1 MWRKSDNHHQQNNT
15 SRNNYDN
22 QTNATTAIVKDKVCI
37 IGSGNWGSAISVI
50 IGKNCE
56 RLHNYYES
64 EVKMWVHEEMI
75 DNGEGKEEKL
85 STIINTANENIKYLP
100 GIKLPQ
106 NIVAEPNLA
115 LACQNATLLIFVLP
129 HQFLPK
135 LLPTIKQNIHP
146 TNCRGVSL
154 IKGIDFDPKTKLP
167 ILVSKSIEDHLSHGR
182 PLGYIK
188 FGCGVLMGAN
198 VASEVAM
205 GQLCESTLACNFGGS
220 NSNNNSNHR
229 LNERTRL
236 LFHSSNHFRVQH
248 ITDVIGAETCGALK
262 NVVALGAGFV
272 DGIDQLGSNTK
283 AALIRIGLREMEQ
296 FCYMFYGDNSNS
308 CGDKQKQSND
318 CDNNNDS
325 EEGSSSNDSNSNNNK
340 NKNNTF
346 GNIQS
351 DTFTQSCG
359 VADLITT
366 CYSGRNRKCAEEFA
380 REYLSLSSS
389 SLVVEGKEDKDT
401 KMNHQ
406 MKDISSLSLSQ
417 SSASLSSVKP
427 SQQSNGSSSSSA
439 TKLQNNKSKH
449 NIEIECEKIWSR
461 IEHNFLNGQKL
472 QGTITCKEV
481 YSLLHSRNVLHKF
494 PLIKTIYEIAFLGK
508 SIHRI
513 VDGIK
518 VVDTNNTVDDDKEN
532 AMISSF

>member
-1 MWRKSDNHHQQNNT
+1 MCRKSDSHNQQQNT
-15 SRNNYDN
+15 SSNNDDN
-22 QTNATTAIVKDKVCI
+22 QRNATTAIFKDKVCI

-75 DNGEGKEEKL
+75 DNGKGKSEKL

-100 GIKLPQ
+100 GIKLPK

-135 LLPTIKQNIHP
+135 LLPTIKQSVHP

-167 ILVSKSIEDHLSHGR
+167 ILISKSIEDHLSGGR
-182 PLGYIK
+182 PLGYTK
-188 FGCGVLMGAN
+188 FECGVLMGAN

-205 GQLCESTLACNFGGS
+205 GQLCESTLASNFGGS

-248 ITDVIGAETCGALK
+248 IKDVIGAETCGALK

-296 FCYMFYGDNSNS
+296 FCYMFYGVNTNS
-308 CGDKQKQSND
+308 CDDTQKYSNN
-318 CDNNNDS
+318 CNNNDDN
-325 EEGSSSNDSNSNNNK
+325 EEGSSSNEINNND
-340 NKNNTF
+340 NKNNAF
-346 GNIQS
+346 SSIQS

-366 CYSGRNRKCAEEFA
+366 CYSGRNRKCAEAFA

-389 SLVVEGKEDKDT
+389 SLVVEGKENKDNN
-401 KMNHQ
+401 MNLQ
-406 MKDISSLSLSQ
+406 MKGISSLSLSQ

-439 TKLQNNKSKH
+439 TKLQKNKSEY
-449 NIEIECEKIWSR
+449 NIEIECEKLWSR
-461 IEHNFLNGQKL
+461 IEYNLLNGQKL

-494 PLIKTIYEIAFLGK
+494 PLMKIIYEIAFLGK
-508 SIHRI
+508 SIHKI

-518 VVDTNNTVDDDKEN
+518 VVDTNNTVDDNKEN
-532 AMISSF
+532 AMIPSF